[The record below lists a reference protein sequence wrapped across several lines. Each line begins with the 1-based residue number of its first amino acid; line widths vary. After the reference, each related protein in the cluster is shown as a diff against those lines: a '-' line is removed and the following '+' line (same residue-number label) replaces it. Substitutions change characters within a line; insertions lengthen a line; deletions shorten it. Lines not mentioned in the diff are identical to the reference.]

1 MKYIVAIIQPHKL
14 EEVKQALEAVEVNLM
29 TVSNVLGQGRQKG
42 FTEIYR
48 GAREV
53 GGLLRK
59 VRLDIAVN
67 EEFVEPTIQ
76 AINQAARTDGGK
88 VGDGK
93 IFVLDLAD
101 CVRISSGERGG
112 TAIG

>member
-14 EEVKQALEAVEVNLM
+14 EEVKQALEAVDVNLM

-48 GAREV
+48 GAKEV

-67 EEFVEPTIQ
+67 EEFVEPTIA
-76 AINQAARTDGGK
+76 AINKGARTGE

-101 CVRISSGERGG
+101 CIRISSGERGG
-112 TAIG
+112 KAIG

>member
-1 MKYIVAIIQPHKL
+1 MKCIVAIIQPHKL

-59 VRLDIAVN
+59 IRLGIAVN
-67 EEFVEPTIQ
+67 EAFVEPTIA
-76 AINQAARTDGGK
+76 AINKGTRTGK
-88 VGDGK
+88 GEVGDGK
-93 IFVLDLAD
+93 IFVLDLVD

-112 TAIG
+112 IAIG